1 MRSETGRNFPS
12 PMPSPSLVGP
22 TGFAPTP
29 AQAAEPADLFPGVN
43 PQAGMTPHP
52 AMFYTFPPLHSF
64 HPMYQSPMMQ
74 FGMPRLRGGGDGAA
88 PPCTTR
94 RCPTDRRR
102 RPMAKP
108 LPYKTAA
115 TRPATGPDGRCQWAA
130 LWRRTRRPSAHS
142 RMHSRVARPWL
153 APAVRTRGPSRR
165 LGVAAK
171 CGRNCSSSFSYGC
184 ACRVKWWDRCTRNG

>member
-74 FGMPRLRGGGDGAA
+74 FGMPRLPGGGGWRRTPLHYPADAQRTDVDDQW
-88 PPCTTR
+88 PS
-94 RCPTDRRR
+94 RCPTRRR
-102 RPMAKP
+102 QRARPPGRMDDANGR
-108 LPYKTAA
+108 LCGGALGGLRRTAA
-115 TRPATGPDGRCQWAA
+115 CTVGWRGRGWHQRCARGGQADGLGW
-130 LWRRTRRPSAHS
+130 RPSVGVTVLLLF
-142 RMHSRVARPWL
+142 RM
-153 APAVRTRGPSRR
+153 
-165 LGVAAK
+165 GVL
-171 CGRNCSSSFSYGC
+171 
-184 ACRVKWWDRCTRNG
+184 VE